1 VDLQDKVAIITGAS
15 DDIGIATAR
24 RFLKEGATLVLSG
37 ADADALDGLK
47 LEPDWLGHRVVP
59 IGIDGEDAAAIEA
72 TVAKALS
79 VRGRVDILVNAT
91 SLDDGRSWNETDGT
105 EWDRQVAAG
114 PTSVF
119 KWCRAVSPHM
129 TSRRHGKIVNVAWSA
144 GRYRSSYFRTGST
157 FRSGVAY
164 ASGQGGVLALTRE
177 LAFELAAEG
186 IYVNAVVPGLI
197 ETKKAKRDWEKLS
210 ETMKSYVLAESALGR
225 MGMPDEV
232 AAVICFLASERSS
245 YITGT
250 AIDVNGGW
258 WMS

>member
-1 VDLQDKVAIITGAS
+1 LDLQDKVAIITGAG

-37 ADADALDGLK
+37 ADAGSVDALK
-47 LEPDWLGHRVVP
+47 LEPDWIGHRVMAV
-59 IGIDGEDAAAIEA
+59 GADREDATAIRA
-72 TVAKALS
+72 IVAKALS
-79 VRGRVDILVNAT
+79 AHGRVDILVNAAG
-91 SLDDGRSWNETDGT
+91 LAGGRSWNETDAS
-105 EWDRQVAAG
+105 EWDRQVVAG
-114 PTSVF
+114 PTNVF
-119 KWCRAVSPHM
+119 HWCRAVSPHM
-129 TSRRHGKIVNVAWSA
+129 TGQRHGKIVNVAWSA
-144 GRYRSSYFRTGST
+144 GRYRSSYFPTGSS

-177 LAFELAAEG
+177 LAFELAG
-186 IYVNAVVPGLI
+186 KGVYVNAVVPGLI
-197 ETKKAKRDWEKLS
+197 ETKEAKRDWEKLS
-210 ETMKSYVLAESALGR
+210 DTTKAYVLAESALGR
-225 MGMPDEV
+225 SGTPDEV

>member
-1 VDLQDKVAIITGAS
+1 MDLQDKVAIITGAG

-37 ADADALDGLK
+37 ADADALDALK
-47 LEPDWLGHRVVP
+47 LEPGLLGRRIMPVVT
-59 IGIDGEDAAAIEA
+59 DGEDAAAIKA
-72 TVAKALS
+72 IVAKALS
-79 VRGRVDILVNAT
+79 AHGRVDILVNAA
-91 SLDDGRSWNETDGT
+91 SLEGGRSWNETDGA

-119 KWCRAVSPHM
+119 HWCRAVSFHM
-129 TSRRHGKIVNVAWSA
+129 IGRRQGKIVNVAWSA
-144 GRYRSSYFRTGST
+144 GRYRSWYFPTGSA

-197 ETKKAKRDWEKLS
+197 ETEEAKRDWEKLS
-210 ETMKSYVLAESALGR
+210 ETTKSYVLAESALGR

-232 AAVICFLASERSS
+232 AAVVCFLASERSS

-258 WMS
+258 FMS